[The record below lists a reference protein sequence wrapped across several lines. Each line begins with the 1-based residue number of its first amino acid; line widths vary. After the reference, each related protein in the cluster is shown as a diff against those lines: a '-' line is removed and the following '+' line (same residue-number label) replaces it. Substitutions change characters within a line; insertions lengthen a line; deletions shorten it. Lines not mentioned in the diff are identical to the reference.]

1 MLHVTQLVG
10 FGGKTSVIPSTP
22 FVQYNG
28 RDSNILNQTT
38 YTFFNFPVGEAS
50 GNKLVVVCVTGGS
63 VSGSI
68 GVSSGTVGGVFATV
82 HVPGSGA
89 TDFAGIMS
97 APFSGETA
105 DISVTASGACTR
117 LGITVYSIYNLTSY
131 TPFGSVQE
139 SGSTSGVQTNTL
151 NVPANGVIVI
161 GGCWMNTIS
170 GSFSAPGVT
179 FIEDAEFVIETTH
192 CMVSARVQY
201 PTLAATPL
209 SITGTG
215 GLNAT
220 DCDFAAASWR

>member
-1 MLHVTQLVG
+1 MLHATQLAG
-10 FGGKTSVIPSTP
+10 FGGISSAIPSTP

-28 RDSNILNQTT
+28 RSSDILNQTT
-38 YTFFNFPVGEAS
+38 YTFFNFPVGAAY

-63 VSGSI
+63 VSGTI
-68 GVSSGTVGGVFATV
+68 GVSSGTIGGVSATV
-82 HVPGSGA
+82 HVSGSGA

-105 DISVTASGACTR
+105 NISVSATNTCSRIGV
-117 LGITVYSIYNLTSY
+117 TVYSIYNLTSY

-139 SGSTSGVQTNTL
+139 SGSTSGVQTNSL
-151 NVPANGVIVI
+151 NVPANGVIII

-170 GSFSAPGVT
+170 GTFSASGVT
-179 FIEDAEFVIETTH
+179 FIEDAQFVIETTH
-192 CMVSARVQY
+192 CMVSAHVQY
-201 PTLAATPL
+201 PTSAASPL
-209 SITGTG
+209 SITATG

>member
-50 GNKLVVVCVTGGS
+50 GNKLVVVC
-63 VSGSI
+63 
-68 GVSSGTVGGVFATV
+68 
-82 HVPGSGA
+82 VPGSGA